1 MITMKKHPRLRQ
13 HQQHN
18 KSIIQFHVFG
28 YITFISILEILAST
42 IIVSF
47 DGKDNITSTTV
58 AISTILD
65 IIILSLNAVNIVY
78 LAYLIFGTRG
88 IGHYS
93 LTVWKVLDALMGN
106 MLSNVII
113 STMLW
118 KIGAASSIYNMFS
131 HTGKVSVWYALYDL
145 MIYSFLLINGGGVV
159 DNIAVNEAARL
170 FSAFQE
176 VWNTVVIVVIIA
188 ATIATLQMHTDEGAK
203 LSASSLSST
212 TSSSKDEID
221 MNDK

>member
-13 HQQHN
+13 QYHHN

-28 YITFISILEILAST
+28 YITFISILEILSTT

>member
-1 MITMKKHPRLRQ
+1 MITKKYPSPSSHRARQ
-13 HQQHN
+13 QQQHN
-18 KSIIQFHVFG
+18 KSIIQFPVFG

-47 DGKDNITSTTV
+47 DGANPTTTTV

-65 IIILSLNAVNIVY
+65 IIILVLNAVNIVY
-78 LAYLIFGTRG
+78 VAYLIFGTRG

-93 LTVWKVLDALMGN
+93 LTIWRVLDALIGN
-106 MLSNVII
+106 MLANVII

-203 LSASSLSST
+203 LSASST
-212 TSSSKDEID
+212 ASSKDEID
-221 MNDK
+221 INDK